1 MWQLIFPKSMRQGFT
16 KEITFQRM
24 SWSLLGEQAGIDIP
38 YRKKQYAQEDMELGK
53 GMTTCSEKSEGCS
66 LPGAER

>member
-1 MWQLIFPKSMRQGFT
+1 
-16 KEITFQRM
+16 M

-38 YRKKQYAQEDMELGK
+38 YRKKTQYVQEDMELWK
-53 GMTTCSEKSEGCS
+53 GMTTCSEKSEDCS